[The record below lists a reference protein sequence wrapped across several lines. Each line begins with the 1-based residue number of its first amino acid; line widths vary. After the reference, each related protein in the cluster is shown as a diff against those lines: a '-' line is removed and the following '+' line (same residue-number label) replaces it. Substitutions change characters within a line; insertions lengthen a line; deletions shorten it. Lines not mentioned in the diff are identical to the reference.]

1 MDRLTLMATFV
12 KAVELGTFSAVADEL
27 NLSPQ
32 MVGKQV
38 KLLEQHL
45 GVSLLNRTT
54 RKQSLTDFGRTF
66 YQRAKMILAD
76 MEAAEE
82 MAAVTRG
89 VPSGRLRIN
98 APVTFGVSTLSPRL
112 LEYMVRYPQV
122 SVDLALSNE
131 LVDLVDGGYDAV
143 FRIGELADSGL
154 KALPLMPYQMVLCA
168 APSYLARRPP
178 IATPWDLQE
187 HECLAFAYS
196 DGRSHLRFE
205 GPEGCIDVPIKS
217 RLTINQGDPLLAGAI
232 AGLGVV
238 MLPLELVKDSL
249 RSGTLVSVLPQY
261 KVPVSPMSLLY
272 SPDRRLTPKLRSF
285 IDFARGCSVTKGSK
299 QACLFVG
306 RLESKAAHCQKR
318 SSR

>member
-12 KAVELGTFSAVADEL
+12 KAVELGSFSAVADEL

-38 KLLEQHL
+38 KMLEQHL

-54 RKQSLTDFGRTF
+54 RKQSITDFGRTL
-66 YQRAKMILAD
+66 YQRAKLILAD
-76 MEAAEE
+76 MDAAEE

-98 APVTFGVSTLSPRL
+98 APVTFGVSSLSPKL

-122 SVDLALSNE
+122 SVDLTLSNE

-143 FRIGELADSGL
+143 FRIGELADCGL

-178 IATPWDLQE
+178 ITTPWDLQE

-217 RLTINQGDPLLAGAI
+217 RLTINQGDPLLSGAV

-249 RSGTLVSVLPQY
+249 RSGTLVTLLPQY
-261 KVPVSPMSLLY
+261 RVPVSPMNLLY
-272 SPDRRLTPKLRSF
+272 APDRRLTPKLRSF
-285 IDFARGCSVTKGSK
+285 IDFVRVAFG
-299 QACLFVG
+299 
-306 RLESKAAHCQKR
+306 
-318 SSR
+318 

>member
-12 KAVELGTFSAVADEL
+12 KAVELGSFSAVADEL

-38 KLLEQHL
+38 KMLEQHL

-66 YQRAKMILAD
+66 YQRAKLILAD
-76 MEAAEE
+76 MDAAEE

-98 APVTFGVSTLSPRL
+98 APVTFGVSTLSPKL

-122 SVDLALSNE
+122 SVDLTLSNE

-168 APSYLARRPP
+168 APSYLARRPT
-178 IATPWDLQE
+178 ITTPWDLQE

-217 RLTINQGDPLLAGAI
+217 RLTINQGDPLLSGAV

-249 RSGTLVSVLPQY
+249 RSGTLMSQLPQY
-261 KVPVSPMSLLY
+261 KVPVSPMNLLY
-272 SPDRRLTPKLRSF
+272 APDPRLTPKLRSF
-285 IDFARGCSVTKGSK
+285 IDFVRVAFG
-299 QACLFVG
+299 
-306 RLESKAAHCQKR
+306 
-318 SSR
+318 

>member
-12 KAVELGTFSAVADEL
+12 KAVELGSFSAVADEL

-38 KLLEQHL
+38 KMLEQHL

-66 YQRAKMILAD
+66 YQRAKLILAD
-76 MEAAEE
+76 MDAAEE

-98 APVTFGVSTLSPRL
+98 APVTFGVSSLSPKL

-122 SVDLALSNE
+122 SVDLTLSNE

-143 FRIGELADSGL
+143 FRIGELADCSL

-178 IATPWDLQE
+178 ITTPWDLQE

-217 RLTINQGDPLLAGAI
+217 RLTINQGDPLLSGAV

-249 RSGTLVSVLPQY
+249 RSGTLVSLLPQY
-261 KVPVSPMSLLY
+261 KVPVSPMNLLY
-272 SPDRRLTPKLRSF
+272 APDPRLTPKLRSF
-285 IDFARGCSVTKGSK
+285 IDFVRGAFG
-299 QACLFVG
+299 
-306 RLESKAAHCQKR
+306 
-318 SSR
+318 

>member
-12 KAVELGTFSAVADEL
+12 KAVELGSFSAVADEL

-32 MVGKQV
+32 LVGKQV
-38 KLLEQHL
+38 KMLEQHL

-54 RKQSLTDFGRTF
+54 RKQNLTDFGRTF
-66 YQRAKMILAD
+66 YQRAKLILAD
-76 MEAAEE
+76 MDAAEE

-112 LEYMVRYPQV
+112 VEYMVRYPQV
-122 SVDLALSNE
+122 SVDLTLSNE
-131 LVDLVDGGYDAV
+131 LVDLVDGGYDVV

-154 KALPLMPYQMVLCA
+154 KSLALMPYHMVLCA

-178 IATPWDLQE
+178 ITTPWDLQE

-196 DGRSHLRFE
+196 DGRSHLRFD
-205 GPEGCIDVPIKS
+205 GPEGLIDVPIKS
-217 RLTINQGDPLLAGAI
+217 RLTINQGDPLLSGAV

-249 RSGTLVSVLPQY
+249 RSGTLVSLLPDY
-261 KVPVSPMSLLY
+261 TVPVSPMSLLY
-272 SPDRRLTPKLRSF
+272 APDRRLTPKLRSF
-285 IDFARGCSVTKGSK
+285 IDFA
-299 QACLFVG
+299 
-306 RLESKAAHCQKR
+306 KAAFGWGA
-318 SSR
+318 SSA

>member
-12 KAVELGTFSAVADEL
+12 KAVELGSFSAVADEL

-32 MVGKQV
+32 LVGKQV
-38 KLLEQHL
+38 KMLEQHL

-76 MEAAEE
+76 VDAAEE

-122 SVDLALSNE
+122 SVDLTLSNE
-131 LVDLVDGGYDAV
+131 LVDLVEGGYDVV

-154 KALPLMPYQMVLCA
+154 KALPLAPYQMVLCA
-168 APSYLARRPP
+168 APAYLARRPP
-178 IATPWDLQE
+178 ITTPWDLQE

-196 DGRSHLRFE
+196 DGRSHISLE

-217 RLTINQGDPLLAGAI
+217 RLTINQGDPLLAAAV

-238 MLPLELVKDSL
+238 LLPLELVKDAL
-249 RSGTLVSVLPQY
+249 RSGTLVNLLPHY
-261 KVPVSPMSLLY
+261 TVPVSPMNLLY
-272 SPDRRLTPKLRSF
+272 APDRRLTPKLRSF
-285 IDFARGCSVTKGSK
+285 MDFA
-299 QACLFVG
+299 
-306 RLESKAAHCQKR
+306 KAAFGKAG
-318 SSR
+318 

>member
-1 MDRLTLMATFV
+1 MDRLTLMGTFV
-12 KAVELGTFSAVADEL
+12 KAVELGSFSAVADEL

-38 KLLEQHL
+38 KMLEQHL

-66 YQRAKMILAD
+66 YQRAKLILAD
-76 MEAAEE
+76 MDAAEE

-98 APVTFGVSTLSPRL
+98 APVTFGVSSLSPKL

-122 SVDLALSNE
+122 SVDLTLSNE

-143 FRIGELADSGL
+143 FRIGELADCGL

-178 IATPWDLQE
+178 ITTPWDLQE

-205 GPEGCIDVPIKS
+205 APEGCIDVPIKS
-217 RLTINQGDPLLAGAI
+217 RLTINQGDPLLSGAV

-249 RSGTLVSVLPQY
+249 RSGTLVSLLPQY
-261 KVPVSPMSLLY
+261 KVPVSPMNLLY
-272 SPDRRLTPKLRSF
+272 APDPRLTPKLRSF
-285 IDFARGCSVTKGSK
+285 IDFVRATFG
-299 QACLFVG
+299 
-306 RLESKAAHCQKR
+306 
-318 SSR
+318 

>member
-12 KAVELGTFSAVADEL
+12 KAVELGSFSAVADEL

-38 KLLEQHL
+38 KMLEQHL

-66 YQRAKMILAD
+66 YQRAKLILAD
-76 MEAAEE
+76 MDAAEE

-98 APVTFGVSTLSPRL
+98 APVTFGVSSLSPKL

-122 SVDLALSNE
+122 SVDLTLSNE

-143 FRIGELADSGL
+143 FRIGELADCGL

-178 IATPWDLQE
+178 ITTPWDLQE

-205 GPEGCIDVPIKS
+205 GPEGFIDVPIKS
-217 RLTINQGDPLLAGAI
+217 RLTINQGDPLLSGAV

-249 RSGTLVSVLPQY
+249 RSGTLVSLLPQY
-261 KVPVSPMSLLY
+261 KVPVSPMNLLY
-272 SPDRRLTPKLRSF
+272 APDPRLTPKLRSF
-285 IDFARGCSVTKGSK
+285 IDFVRVAFG
-299 QACLFVG
+299 
-306 RLESKAAHCQKR
+306 
-318 SSR
+318 

>member
-12 KAVELGTFSAVADEL
+12 KAVELGSFSAVANEL

-32 MVGKQV
+32 LIGKQI
-38 KLLEQHL
+38 KMLEQHL
-45 GVSLLNRTT
+45 GVSLLHRTT

-122 SVDLALSNE
+122 SVDLTLSNE
-131 LVDLVDGGYDAV
+131 LVDLVEGGYDVV
-143 FRIGELADSGL
+143 FRIGDLADSGL

-178 IATPWDLQE
+178 ITTPWDLQE

-196 DGRSHLRFE
+196 DGRSHVRLE
-205 GPEGCIDVPIKS
+205 GPQGSIEVPIKS
-217 RLTINQGDPLLAGAI
+217 RLTINQGDPLLAAAV

-238 MLPLELVKDSL
+238 LLPSELVKDAL
-249 RSGTLVSVLPQY
+249 RSGTLVNLLPHY
-261 KVPVSPMSLLY
+261 KVPVSPMNLLY
-272 SPDRRLTPKLRSF
+272 APDRRLTPKLRSF
-285 IDFARGCSVTKGSK
+285 MDFAKTAFGPN
-299 QACLFVG
+299 A
-306 RLESKAAHCQKR
+306 
-318 SSR
+318 